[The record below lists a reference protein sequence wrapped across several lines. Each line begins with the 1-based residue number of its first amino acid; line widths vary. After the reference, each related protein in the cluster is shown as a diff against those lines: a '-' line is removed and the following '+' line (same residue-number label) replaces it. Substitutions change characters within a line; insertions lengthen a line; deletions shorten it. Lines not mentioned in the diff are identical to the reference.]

1 MVTIVSSWLQS
12 DFSITLL
19 LPDRTDFR
27 QVNTNR
33 VFNMDIRTLPDKERH
48 IYNSIRENYSL
59 TFDRLTIGGRK
70 IRLLKVADL
79 EEFLAGK
86 DPLKDVSEFP
96 FWIRLW
102 DAAMILAYVLGS
114 QTEVSGKRL
123 LELGAGLGAPGL
135 AAAGAGF
142 DVTLSDYEDI
152 IMDFQKVSAA
162 ASKLDSVKFA
172 HLDWLNPPQMEPF
185 DVMAGAEILFRDEFF
200 EPLLNIFKT
209 HLKDDGMI
217 YLAHD
222 AKRQSLPKFLDLAK
236 KDFEISLKEQSIKR
250 DGKKITIVVNRLRH
264 RRK

>member
-1 MVTIVSSWLQS
+1 
-12 DFSITLL
+12 
-19 LPDRTDFR
+19 
-27 QVNTNR
+27 
-33 VFNMDIRTLPDKERH
+33 MDIRTLPEQERQL
-48 IYNSIRENYSL
+48 YNSIREKYSL
-59 TFDRLTIGGRK
+59 TFDRLTIGEK
-70 IRLLKVADL
+70 KLRLLKVADL

-114 QTEVSGKRL
+114 QTEVEGKRL

-135 AAAGAGF
+135 AAAAAGF

-162 ASKLDSVKFA
+162 ASRLDNIEFA
-172 HLDWLNPPQMEPF
+172 HLDWLNPPKMEPF

-200 EPLLNIFKT
+200 KPLLNIFKSN
-209 HLKDDGMI
+209 LKEDGMI
-217 YLAHD
+217 FLAHD

-236 KDFEISLKEQSIKR
+236 KDFEISLKKQVIKR
-250 DGKKITIVVNRLRH
+250 DGKKITIIVNRLRH
-264 RRK
+264 RKN